1 MKSIS
6 NLIIGLLIGAIL
18 GLWVGV
24 NIGKEQ
30 TVFSNPFT
38 ERSVHDKFR
47 EAGENF
53 LDSAGDAINETGENL
68 REKLNN

>member
-6 NLIIGLLIGAIL
+6 NLIIGLLVGAIL

-30 TVFSNPFT
+30 PVFTNPFK
-38 ERSVHDKFR
+38 ERVVQEKLRD
-47 EAGENF
+47 AGEIL
-53 LDSAGDAINETGENL
+53 LDSASDALKKGEENL